1 VTAAPTRQ
9 ITVLLIEDSDSDATH
24 FDTMLQTA
32 APGEFV
38 VARVTTLADAT
49 SYLRVTT
56 PDCAV
61 IDLKL
66 TDAEGVEIIEAL
78 AVVPAA
84 VALIVL
90 TGHAD
95 DELAV
100 TGIVAGAI
108 DYARDHGAPMLE
120 AYPIDPEGTRLDVSF
135 SYVGFTTTFE
145 RAGFTR
151 VLETSATS
159 ARRPRWLMRRDLRT

>member
-1 VTAAPTRQ
+1 MRRTGAAGTGRGRSVTAAPTRQ

-108 DYARDHGAPMLE
+108 DYLPKSALDG
-120 AYPIDPEGTRLDVSF
+120 RLLVRCIQHA
-135 SYVGFTTTFE
+135 V
-145 RAGFTR
+145 
-151 VLETSATS
+151 
-159 ARRPRWLMRRDLRT
+159 LRTCYE